1 MTHEL
6 FTKLDLPA
14 EYTIAECPCC
24 SSDGVLYQFQKT
36 PDGPASKV
44 VMCANG
50 DRFGP
55 QDGVNDE
62 GCLLYMPP
70 EGHYQATI
78 REAVSYWN
86 SYCNALQSMRRKNA
100 WARHSALRT
109 KAVDAA

>member
-6 FTKLDLPA
+6 FTKIDPPDG
-14 EYTIAECPCC
+14 YTISECPCC
-24 SSDGVLYQFQKT
+24 SSDGVLYQFQKIEGGAAT
-36 PDGPASKV
+36 KV

-55 QDGVNDE
+55 QDGIQDE

-86 SYCNALQSMRRKNA
+86 SYANSLQAMRRKNA
-100 WARHSALRT
+100 WARHSVLRDKKCST
-109 KAVDAA
+109 